1 MFYNSKCVAME
12 EFLKNEV
19 EKSAFGVCSYLG
31 EKIGVAS
38 TKVRMYFIY
47 TSFIAVGSPLIIYL
61 FLAFWINIKNYVRN
75 KRSLIWE

>member
-1 MFYNSKCVAME
+1 M
-12 EFLKNEV
+12 
-19 EKSAFGVCSYLG
+19 G

>member
-1 MFYNSKCVAME
+1 ME